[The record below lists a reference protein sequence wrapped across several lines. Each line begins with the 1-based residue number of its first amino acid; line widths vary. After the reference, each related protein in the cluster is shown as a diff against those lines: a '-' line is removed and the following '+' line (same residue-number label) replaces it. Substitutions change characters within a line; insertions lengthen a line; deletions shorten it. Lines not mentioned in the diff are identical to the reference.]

1 MTSFS
6 ITTLSIFYVTLS
18 VITLSVEVPLLEGL
32 DHLWNQRELV
42 KYFIFLGIASSMATV
57 MGPQSHLEQLHCPR
71 QELQLGVNLIKLFL
85 QFMVLI

>member
-1 MTSFS
+1 M
-6 ITTLSIFYVTLS
+6 LS

-57 MGPQSHLEQLHCPR
+57 MGPQSHLEQLHCPH
-71 QELQLGVNLIKLFL
+71 QELQLGVSLIKLFFTIHSADL
-85 QFMVLI
+85 MPLRTMTKFF